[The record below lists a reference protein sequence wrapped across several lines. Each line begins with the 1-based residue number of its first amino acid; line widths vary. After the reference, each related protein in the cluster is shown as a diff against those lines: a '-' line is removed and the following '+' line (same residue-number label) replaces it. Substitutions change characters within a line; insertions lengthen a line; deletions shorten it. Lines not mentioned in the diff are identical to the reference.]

1 MALHLVPEALKPAET
16 EKDRILKRVKGYAK
30 PTDMIQCHKCAGREV
45 FETRIGVF
53 SSGRSWKG
61 GSKVLLCALCFM
73 RGERVVLK

>member
-1 MALHLVPEALKPAET
+1 MALHLVPDAPKPAET
-16 EKDRILKRVKGYAK
+16 ERDRILKRVKSYPK
-30 PTDMIQCHKCAGREV
+30 PKDMIQCHKCGGREV

-53 SSGRSWKG
+53 STGRSWKG